1 MSDSLFERFF
11 QKEARLFLLAAVRV
25 ALSEDGPDLTS
36 SGIFAPEDR
45 AQAHILAKEPA
56 VVAGLPIADLVLEFC
71 GGGHR
76 IMQNVDDGERV
87 SAGAVL
93 AVIEAPAARLLQ
105 AERVI
110 LNFLCHLSGIAT
122 LTAQYVAALAGTR
135 TRLLDTRKTLPGLR
149 YPEKYAVLAGGGLN
163 HRKNLSEMLLV
174 KNNHIDRAGGI
185 APAVARLRQA
195 YSPCPPLEVE
205 CRTLDEVRAA
215 VACSVD
221 RIMFDNMALAE
232 IREALALAPDGIET
246 EVSGNVTLDN
256 LAEIGRL
263 GPDFVSVGR
272 LTHSARSVDM
282 SLRLTPV

>member
-71 GGGHR
+71 GGGHQ
-76 IMQNVDDGERV
+76 IMLNVDDGERV
-87 SAGAVL
+87 FEGAVL

-122 LTAQYVAALAGTR
+122 LTAQYVAALAGTK

-185 APAVARLRQA
+185 APAVARLREA

-221 RIMFDNMALAE
+221 RIMFDNMAPAE
-232 IREALALAPDGIET
+232 IKAALALVPQGVET
-246 EVSGNVTLDN
+246 EVSGGVTLDN

>member
-11 QKEARLFLLAAVRV
+11 QNEARLFLLAALRV
-25 ALSEDGPDLTS
+25 ALSEDGQDLTS
-36 SGIFAPEDR
+36 RGIFAPEDR
-45 AQAHILAKEPA
+45 AQGHILAKEPA

-71 GGGHR
+71 GGGHQ
-76 IMQNVDDGERV
+76 IMQNVDDGEHV
-87 SAGAVL
+87 GAGAVL

-110 LNFLCHLSGIAT
+110 LNFLCHLSGVAT
-122 LTAQYVAALAGTR
+122 LTARYVEALAGTK

-185 APAVARLRQA
+185 APAVARLRAA
-195 YSPCPPLEVE
+195 YAPCPPLEVE
-205 CRTLDEVRAA
+205 CRSLDEVRQA
-215 VACSVD
+215 VDCSVD
-221 RIMFDNMALAE
+221 RIMFDNMDPDG
-232 IREALALAPDGIET
+232 IRAALALVPDGIET
-246 EVSGNVTLDN
+246 EVSGNVTLEN
-256 LAEIGRL
+256 VAEIGRL
-263 GPDFVSVGR
+263 GADYVSVGR

-282 SLRLTPV
+282 SLRLTPL